1 MIDLNEFFLLTPR
14 TKAEEPIFNEL
25 LGELYKRVPVNIL
38 ASLVVG
44 PLLAFFMA
52 KGVATDRIA
61 TWVVVLVAA
70 QLLAFL
76 VAFSFNRRRA
86 DAEAGHKTWLYL
98 LSITIIVDGLA
109 WGLAGYF
116 MFTIEM
122 PQYQMLLSLFLIA
135 GAAAATVTFSAWLA
149 VAIIY
154 IIVILLPG
162 IVMLLASDWQ
172 FYQAIGI
179 AGSVFG
185 LFLCVLATTS
195 NRASTRMMRLRFD
208 NERLVENL
216 SESHAQMKQLNTEL
230 RKNNG
235 ALQKALEKISMMA
248 TRDELTNS
256 HNRRYLMEF
265 LAREKA
271 RSDRTSTV
279 YSLAV
284 IDLDYF
290 KRVNDSYGHLVG
302 DDVLKQVVKLIQRHV
317 RVTDCFARFG
327 GEEFALVYSA
337 TELEEARQ
345 SADRLRQ
352 EISTTRLACD
362 TFSIYTSV
370 SIGIAESRTGED
382 VAELLRRADQ
392 ALYVAKSSGRDRVF
406 AISRDPVTQSHDFS
420 PK

>member
-1 MIDLNEFFLLTPR
+1 MINLSEFFLLAPR

-52 KGVATDRIA
+52 KGVPADRIG

-76 VAFSFNRRRA
+76 VAFAFNRRHP
-86 DAEAGHKTWLYL
+86 DAEAGDKIWLYL
-98 LSITIIVDGLA
+98 LGLTVIVDGLA

-116 MFTIEM
+116 MFSVEK

-135 GAAAATVTFSAWLA
+135 GAAAATITFSAWLA
-149 VAIIY
+149 VAVIY
-154 IIVILLPG
+154 IIVILTPG
-162 IVMLLASDWQ
+162 IVMLIASDWQ
-172 FYQAIGI
+172 FYRSIGI

-185 LFLCVLATTS
+185 VFLCVLAANS
-195 NRASTRMMRLRFD
+195 NRTSTRMMRLRFD

-216 SESHAQMKQLNTEL
+216 SESHAQMKKLNTEL

-235 ALQKALEKISMMA
+235 ALQRALEKISTMA

-271 RSDRTSTV
+271 RCDRGGTV
-279 YSLAV
+279 YALAV

-290 KRVNDSYGHLVG
+290 KRINDSYGHMVG
-302 DDVLKQVVKLIQRHV
+302 DDVLKKVVNLIQRHV
-317 RVTDCFARFG
+317 RATDCFARFG

-345 SADRLRQ
+345 SAERLRH
-352 EISTTRLACD
+352 EISTTPVDCES
-362 TFSIYTSV
+362 FSIYTSV
-370 SIGIAESRTGED
+370 SIGIAESRPGED

-392 ALYVAKSSGRDRVF
+392 ALYVAKSSGRDRVIAMSREQITQDVDF
-406 AISRDPVTQSHDFS
+406 A

>member
-302 DDVLKQVVKLIQRHV
+302 DDVLRQVVKLIQRHV

-406 AISRDPVTQSHDFS
+406 AISRDQVTQSHDFS